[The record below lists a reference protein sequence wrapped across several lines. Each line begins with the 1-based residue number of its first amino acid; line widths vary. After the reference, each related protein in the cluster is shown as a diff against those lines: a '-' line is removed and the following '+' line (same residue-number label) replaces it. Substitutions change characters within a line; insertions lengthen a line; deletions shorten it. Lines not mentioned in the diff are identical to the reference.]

1 MSALRQK
8 RQRPV
13 SERAIPHVR
22 VFLGQRLRVLRKR
35 LRLNQTVL
43 GKRSRLSGKFIGEVE
58 RGEKS
63 ISIDSLYRVSVALN
77 VPLYLLTDVG
87 RSRNSVPSGDAERVL
102 ALVVDRPRPSIRR
115 AYAILQKMFEDAQPA
130 RPMRRETRGRSRP
143 PKPSA

>member
-1 MSALRQK
+1 MTALRQK
-8 RQRPV
+8 WQPV
-13 SERAIPHVR
+13 LSERAIPHVR
-22 VFLGQRLRVLRKR
+22 EFLGQRLRILRKR
-35 LRLNQTVL
+35 LHLSQGVL

-87 RSRNSVPSGDAERVL
+87 RTRASVPSRDAERVL

-115 AYAILQKMFEDAQPA
+115 AYAIIQKMFEDDQPI
-130 RPMRRETRGRSRP
+130 RPTRRKTG
-143 PKPSA
+143 A